1 MAQVS
6 LPYTLSAGQPENV
19 NQLQADLDA
28 LVAGVNVVNTAQIAD
43 GNVTTVKIADDAVT
57 TAKILDAN
65 VTKAKLAASAL
76 EAFLQLDT
84 NASRKIKWGSTAT
97 GGFGGANRA
106 SFNVAH
112 GLGVAPQ
119 FWIAFANSIGG
130 ADTSTTVEEAV
141 IVSRNGQD
149 ATNLNIRCSIAN
161 GATASVGTT
170 IYWAAIA

>member
-1 MAQVS
+1 
-6 LPYTLSAGQPENV
+6 
-19 NQLQADLDA
+19 
-28 LVAGVNVVNTAQIAD
+28 
-43 GNVTTVKIADDAVT
+43 VT

-84 NASRKIKWGSTAT
+84 NASRKIKWGSYGT
-97 GGFGGANRA
+97 GGFGGNNRA
-106 SFNVAH
+106 SFNIAH

-119 FWIAFANSIGG
+119 FWIAFANYIGLN
-130 ADTSTTVEEAV
+130 DTSTGVDEPV
-141 IVSRNGQD
+141 IVSRYGQD
-149 ATNLNIRCSIAN
+149 ATNLTVRCCLAN